1 MPQISLWHSLFYYLC
16 CMSRLKIIKA
26 SAGSGKTY
34 RLAYTYVKR
43 VIENPFSYRHILAV
57 TFTNKATAEMKQ
69 RILDELDTLAHRHL
83 ESGFLHQLS
92 QELKLSDSDVIT
104 RAKKAQELIL
114 HDYSRFTVITIDKFF
129 VKILRSFERE
139 LGLESDTAINL
150 DQNFFISMAV
160 DRLLEQMNG
169 DSGLREW
176 ITAFLDEQLEA
187 GKSNNIKKSI
197 NEIARKVLDAEYNSG
212 ESIQNREELITLFAA
227 LQQRYNEVT
236 ALLKQAATDFVAISE
251 ARGYGISDYKWGKSG
266 FYNYILKIAAGNF
279 CEPTQRSYDALLP
292 ETAWGSKASTVE
304 NLRPDLQPFLAVIIK
319 LWQENSRFIY
329 SFEVCKKSFHTF
341 VLLSDII
348 RNVKVLCAERN
359 TMLLSLTN
367 SLIHS
372 LIQNNDAPFIY
383 EKIGSSYNFFM
394 IDEFQ
399 DTSAE
404 QWANFVPLLDN
415 ALSQSD
421 DTTDVVSLVG
431 DVKQSIYRWRGGDWR
446 ILEDGVA
453 DDITPEYIGTEALT
467 TNWRSMPNVIRFNNA
482 VISYCRDMVNNSL
495 NNAIEEGCVSDAFRV
510 RYENILPKAYAE
522 VEQLIPDGKKEGGY
536 VEFGEC
542 DFAAEENLQRMVR
555 QLEELQD
562 RGFAPRDI
570 AILVRRNREAAAV
583 VDYLMRYK
591 NSPEADTTNYSYD
604 IISDKGLVLTL
615 SPVVRFVLAV
625 IQVSIADDAISM
637 AVINRHLR
645 RPLGAKLPSAE
656 VRLLTQAK
664 EYSVLEFFEQVL
676 AMYGLGENSDNVAYL
691 QALHDVMIAFTKENT
706 PTLPLFLAWWEANG
720 NNQYVLL
727 PAEQQAIKVETIHK
741 SKGLQYGAVLV
752 PMCNWSLPPFHLHT
766 TIWTKAEE
774 DTSFSP
780 LRKILLKHATNID
793 KSYFREGSLENN
805 ILEQIENFNAFYVA
819 LTRAVRELYIYTDTN
834 SKSATNISTILKD
847 AVTIVSD
854 NDILDG
860 EAEMVEGVMSY
871 KYGTKGVYD
880 RDVQKPEALQLYPS
894 NDYHSRIEVRLDDD
908 RYLVASEGDE
918 GLNPRSYGV
927 LMHRI
932 FEELTNIDELPKRLH
947 KMLVDGEL
955 NEKEHGELTVA
966 LAKVMRNELIA
977 SWFDPRWTVR
987 NESSIVVP
995 DDGVIKSFSVFKPDR
1010 VIMHGS
1016 EAVVIDYKFGLSTSP
1031 KYLRQVS
1038 NYVELLRSM
1047 GYTDVKGY
1055 LWFVQHGRIEV
1066 VE

>member
-1 MPQISLWHSLFYYLC
+1 MPQNDLRHSFFCYFC
-16 CMSRLKIIKA
+16 GMSKLKIIKA

-69 RILDELDTLAHRHL
+69 RILDELNTLAHSHA
-83 ESGFLHQLS
+83 ESGFLPQLL
-92 QELKLSDSDVIT
+92 QELPLNEFEVIS
-104 RAKKAQELIL
+104 RAKKAQGLIL

-169 DSGLREW
+169 DSELREW
-176 ITAFLDEQLEA
+176 ITAFLDEQIEA

-197 NEIARKVLDAEYNSG
+197 NEIARKVLDAAYNSG
-212 ESIQNREELITLFAA
+212 ESIQDRGELIALFSV
-227 LQQRYNEVT
+227 LQKRYNEVT

-251 ARGYGISDYKWGKSG
+251 AHGYGIKDYKWGINS
-266 FYNYILKIAAGNF
+266 FYSYILRVASSSVA
-279 CEPTQRSYDALLP
+279 EPTKRCYEFMSLDTTWGGKGSTIDDIRS
-292 ETAWGSKASTVE
+292 
-304 NLRPDLQPFLAVIIK
+304 DLQPFLEVIVR
-319 LWQENSRFIY
+319 LWDENSRFIY

-348 RNVKVLCAERN
+348 RHVKELCAERN

-383 EKIGSSYNFFM
+383 EKIGNSYNFFM

-415 ALSQSD
+415 ALSQSE

-446 ILEDGVA
+446 ILENGVA
-453 DDITPEYIGTEALT
+453 GDIPPEYIGTEALT
-467 TNWRSMPNVIRFNNA
+467 TNWRSAPNVIEFNNA
-482 VISYCRDMVNNSL
+482 VISYCRDIVNNSL
-495 NNAIEEGCVSDAFRV
+495 NNAIEIGCVSDAFRDK
-510 RYENILPKAYAE
+510 YENILPKAYAE
-522 VEQLIPDGKKEGGY
+522 VEQFVPDGKKSGGY
-536 VEFGEC
+536 VELREC
-542 DFAAEENLQRMVR
+542 DFGLEDNLRFMVH
-555 QLEELQD
+555 QIEELQD

-591 NSPEADTTNYSYD
+591 NSAEADTAKYSYD

-615 SPVVRFVLAV
+615 SPVVQFVLALMKES
-625 IQVSIADDAISM
+625 VSDDAICM
-637 AVINRHLR
+637 ALINRYLH
-645 RPLGAKLPSAE
+645 RPLGAKLPAAE
-656 VRLLTQAK
+656 ARSLVKAK
-664 EYSVLEFFEQVL
+664 ECSVLEFFEQVL
-676 AMYGLGENSDNVAYL
+676 EIYDLGEIADNVAYL
-691 QALHDVMIAFTKENT
+691 QALHDVMIAFTKETT
-706 PTLPLFLAWWEANG
+706 PTLPLFLEWWEANG

-741 SKGLQYGAVLV
+741 SKGLQYGAVIV
-752 PMCNWSLPPFHLHT
+752 PICNWQLPPFHLHT

-774 DTSFSP
+774 DTPFSL
-780 LRKILLKHATNID
+780 LRQILLKHASNID
-793 KSYFREGSLENN
+793 KSYFREGALENN

-819 LTRAVRELYIYTDTN
+819 LTRAVKELYIYTDAN

-860 EAEMVEGVMSY
+860 ETEIEDGKMFY
-871 KYGTKGVYD
+871 KYGIKGMYEH
-880 RDVQKPEALQLYPS
+880 DVKTIDALRLYRS

-908 RYLVASEGDE
+908 RYLPSSEE

-927 LMHRI
+927 LMHHI
-932 FEELTNIDELPKRLH
+932 FEELTSIDELPKQLH
-947 KMLVDGEL
+947 KMLIDGEL
-955 NEKEHGELTVA
+955 NKKEHDELTVA
-966 LAKVMRNELIA
+966 LAKVMNNELIA
-977 SWFDPRWTVR
+977 SWFDSRWTVR

-1010 VIMHGS
+1010 VIMCGN

-1047 GYTDVKGY
+1047 GYTNVKGY

>member
-1 MPQISLWHSLFYYLC
+1 
-16 CMSRLKIIKA
+16 MSKLKIIKA

-69 RILDELDTLAHRHL
+69 RILDELDLLARRPA
-83 ESGFLHQLS
+83 ESGFLKQLA
-92 QELKLSDSDVIT
+92 QELSLAETDVVS
-104 RAKKAQELIL
+104 RAMKAQELIL

-169 DSGLREW
+169 DAELRKW
-176 ITAFLDEQLEA
+176 ITAFLDEQIEA
-187 GKSNNIKKSI
+187 GKSNNIKRSI
-197 NEIARKVLDAEYNSG
+197 NEIAKKVLDAEYNSG
-212 ESIQNREELITLFAA
+212 QSIQNRGELIALFSE
-227 LQQRYNEVT
+227 LQKRYNEVT
-236 ALLKQAATDFVAISE
+236 ALLKRAATDFVAISE
-251 ARGYGISDYKWGKSG
+251 AHGFGIADYKWGKSG

-292 ETAWGSKASTVE
+292 ETAWGSKGSTVE
-304 NLRPDLQPFLAVIIK
+304 NIRGDVQPFLAAIIN
-319 LWQENSRFIY
+319 LWEENSRFIY

-348 RNVKVLCAERN
+348 RNVKDLCAERN

-367 SLIHS
+367 SLIHK
-372 LIQNNDAPFIY
+372 LIKNNDAPFIY
-383 EKIGSSYNFFM
+383 EKIGNSYNFFM

-446 ILEDGVA
+446 ILENGVA
-453 DDITPEYIGTEALT
+453 EAITPAYIGTEALT
-467 TNWRSMPNVIRFNNA
+467 TNWRSAPKVIEFNNA
-482 VISYCRDMVNNSL
+482 VISYCRDIVNNNL
-495 NNAIEEGCVSDAFRV
+495 NDAIEGGMVSQEFKDK
-510 RYENILPKAYAE
+510 YENILPKAYAE
-522 VEQLIPDGKKEGGY
+522 VEQLIPEGKADGGY
-536 VEFGEC
+536 VEVREC
-542 DFAAEENLQRMVR
+542 DFGSEDNMRFMVR
-555 QLEELQD
+555 QIEELQD

-570 AILVRRNREAAAV
+570 AILVRRNREAATV
-583 VDYLMRYK
+583 VDYLMSYK
-591 NSPEADTTNYSYD
+591 NSDEADTQKYSYD
-604 IISDKGLVLTL
+604 IISDKGLVLT
-615 SPVVRFVLAV
+615 SSSVVQFVISLLKE
-625 IQVSIADDAISM
+625 SLADDAISM
-637 AVINRHLR
+637 ALINRYLNR
-645 RPLGAKLPSAE
+645 SLSAKLPFDEARSLREAQE
-656 VRLLTQAK
+656 L
-664 EYSVLEFFEQVL
+664 SVLEFFERIL
-676 AMYGLGENSDNVAYL
+676 EIYRLGEVADNVAYL

-706 PTLPLFLAWWEANG
+706 PTIPLFLEWWEANG
-720 NNQYVLL
+720 DNQYVLL
-727 PAEQQAIKVETIHK
+727 PAEQQAIKIETIHK
-741 SKGLQYGAVLV
+741 SKGLQYAAVIV
-752 PMCNWSLPPFHLHT
+752 PVCNWQLPPFHLHT
-766 TIWTKAEE
+766 AIWTRAEE
-774 DTSFSP
+774 GTLFSP
-780 LRKILLKHATNID
+780 LRKILLKHASNID
-793 KSYFREGSLENN
+793 KSYFREGSLENT

-819 LTRAVRELYIYTDTN
+819 LTRAVKELYIYTDLN
-834 SKSATNISTILKD
+834 SKSATNIATILKD
-847 AVTIVSD
+847 AVTLVSD

-860 EAEMVEGVMSY
+860 QFESEEEKMSY
-871 KYGTKGVYD
+871 KYGAKGTYA
-880 RDVQKPEALQLYPS
+880 READKVETLRLYPT

-908 RYLVASEGDE
+908 RYLPSTEGEE
-918 GLNPRSYGV
+918 GLDPRSYGV

-932 FEELTNIDELPKRLH
+932 FEELTNIDDLPKRLNN
-947 KMLVDGEL
+947 LLLNGEL
-955 NEKEHGELTVA
+955 TPKEHDELTVA
-966 LAKVMRNELIA
+966 LAKVMSNELIA

-987 NESSIVVP
+987 NESAIVVP

-1010 VIMHGS
+1010 VIMCGN
-1016 EAVVIDYKFGLSTSP
+1016 EAIVIDYKFGLSTSP

-1038 NYVELLRSM
+1038 NYVELLGSM